1 MPASLQV
8 TYSHRVDAIASKRR
22 SQPAPPWV
30 IFDDLVDP
38 DRQPRRPW
46 LHLEDDEIAPVVL
59 ESERSSHVVWSSL
72 WLKRPDA
79 RIAFDL
85 TARTDG
91 GTDLR
96 WTLLVEPPAPDDRR
110 FRHLCQRIGTL
121 INANL
126 RHTYGQ

>member
-1 MPASLQV
+1 M
-8 TYSHRVDAIASKRR
+8 DAIASKRR

-96 WTLLVEPPAPDDRR
+96 WTLLVEPPAPDDRQ

-126 RHTYGQ
+126 RQTYGR

>member
-1 MPASLQV
+1 M
-8 TYSHRVDAIASKRR
+8 
-22 SQPAPPWV
+22 
-30 IFDDLVDP
+30 
-38 DRQPRRPW
+38 
-46 LHLEDDEIAPVVL
+46 VL
-59 ESERSSHVVWSSL
+59 ESERPSRVVWSSL

-85 TARTDG
+85 TARADG

-96 WTLLVEPPAPDDRR
+96 WTLLVEPPAPDDRQ

>member
-1 MPASLQV
+1 M
-8 TYSHRVDAIASKRR
+8 DAIASKRR

-38 DRQPRRPW
+38 DRQPCRPW
-46 LHLEDDEIAPVVL
+46 LHLEDDEIAPAVL
-59 ESERSSHVVWSSL
+59 ESERPSRVVWSSL
-72 WLKRPDA
+72 WLKCPDA

-85 TARTDG
+85 TARADG